1 MKYYRIYISREEK
14 LWFWLVGGAVLLLM
28 FYIMALNI
36 AVSNAFERGE
46 MSRDM
51 AVLRQDLQDSEE
63 QLTSKL
69 TVFYDEYSGLFSKS
83 EVSKQEFVTRQQ
95 NLALS
100 SVENF
105 R

>member
-14 LWFWLVGGAVLLLM
+14 LWFWLAGLAVLLLM

-46 MSRDM
+46 MNREM
-51 AVLRQDLQDSEE
+51 VRMRQDLQNSEE
-63 QLTSKL
+63 RL
-69 TVFYDEYSGLFSKS
+69 TVKLSGFYEEYSDSFTKS
-83 EVSKQEFVTRQQ
+83 EISKQEFVSRQQ
-95 NLALS
+95 DLALS
-100 SVENF
+100 SVGNI